1 MNLEELHQQ
10 EKEVSATL
18 LFKGEMGTSTAIRLE
33 EKAIL
38 KEHITKTAAL
48 LVCVS
53 GITTYE
59 DEKGQQLTLK
69 QGDYISIEPHVKHW
83 LNATCKSHLILLK

>member
-33 EKAIL
+33 EKGIL

-53 GITTYE
+53 GITT
-59 DEKGQQLTLK
+59 
-69 QGDYISIEPHVKHW
+69 
-83 LNATCKSHLILLK
+83 